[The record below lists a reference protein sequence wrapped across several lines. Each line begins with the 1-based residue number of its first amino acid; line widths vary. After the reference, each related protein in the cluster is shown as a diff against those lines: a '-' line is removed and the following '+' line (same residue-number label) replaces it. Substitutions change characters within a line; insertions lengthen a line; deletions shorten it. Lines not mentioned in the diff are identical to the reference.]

1 MDKFIIYSL
10 FCGIDGEEKK
20 DLLLLK
26 KDKIS
31 FENKTITLIN
41 RIMYMNE
48 YMEYVLKDTLDPLF
62 GSIYNDAN
70 KNIKS
75 EVYNLN
81 LESEYVIKTK
91 PSSKNNNGLDPMTIL
106 ELNHKIK
113 ILNEYDGFNIVTE
126 NLVISGLIDKI
137 YKIKEYGWT
146 KSEVEEFI
154 NQNNIKI

>member
-1 MDKFIIYSL
+1 
-10 FCGIDGEEKK
+10 
-20 DLLLLK
+20 
-26 KDKIS
+26 
-31 FENKTITLIN
+31 
-41 RIMYMNE
+41 
-48 YMEYVLKDTLDPLF
+48 
-62 GSIYNDAN
+62 
-70 KNIKS
+70 
-75 EVYNLN
+75 
-81 LESEYVIKTK
+81 
-91 PSSKNNNGLDPMTIL
+91 MTIL